1 MKNKKDDVVKKAG
14 AKVIKKHAET
24 FLRLRVIEL
33 ERELASERVLRL
45 QFEAKSRQLKH
56 EVIDLAHDL
65 GVFKYQL
72 DSLLKAVD
80 EYAGRPTKDGASRLK
95 DAADLVRGRK

>member
-56 EVIDLAHDL
+56 
-65 GVFKYQL
+65 
-72 DSLLKAVD
+72 
-80 EYAGRPTKDGASRLK
+80 
-95 DAADLVRGRK
+95 